1 MNKSS
6 IQIHN
11 CYHLNNF
18 RNEIKTAPKTTRSK
32 QKPSK
37 NISKRIK
44 EEKKQTNRL
53 HFFPSHKYSSFEDK
67 YRKKSQKKRI
77 DRKKS
82 VPRARVE
89 KFQTKRQYSK
99 LSKNISEQTA
109 SSIKKR
115 DTKESKMSVY

>member
-44 EEKKQTNRL
+44 EGKN
-53 HFFPSHKYSSFEDK
+53 
-67 YRKKSQKKRI
+67 KRI
-77 DRKKS
+77 DCIFSLLINIQVLKINTGKKVRKNVLIGRK
-82 VPRARVE
+82 VYRVRE
-89 KFQTKRQYSK
+89 
-99 LSKNISEQTA
+99 
-109 SSIKKR
+109 
-115 DTKESKMSVY
+115 